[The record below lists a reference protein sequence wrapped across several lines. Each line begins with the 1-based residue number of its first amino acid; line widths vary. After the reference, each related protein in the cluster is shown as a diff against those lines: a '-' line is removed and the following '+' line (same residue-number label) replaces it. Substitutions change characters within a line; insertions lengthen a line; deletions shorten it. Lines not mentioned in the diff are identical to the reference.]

1 MANFGKTRTTI
12 GSDKRLIKIW
22 STLTLTKTHLLY
34 KTPNKWVKVKVNI
47 PPLLCMVVSNTCPY
61 NRKMKKLIKNSKSKK
76 FNMDYKI
83 MVIKDNLTSTT
94 GKIWTNLKTWA
105 GPLAIKQCLYPNNP
119 CQMLVGKETTES
131 ISLIEPEY
139 IFFINFYK

>member
-94 GKIWTNLKTWA
+94 GKI
-105 GPLAIKQCLYPNNP
+105 
-119 CQMLVGKETTES
+119 
-131 ISLIEPEY
+131 
-139 IFFINFYK
+139 